1 MSTTT
6 KSLIVL
12 IVLSLVDVVI
22 PVPILGMILI
32 YVVLQRPV
40 WFMEM
45 VSEIYHPK

>member
-45 VSEIYHPK
+45 VSEIYRPK